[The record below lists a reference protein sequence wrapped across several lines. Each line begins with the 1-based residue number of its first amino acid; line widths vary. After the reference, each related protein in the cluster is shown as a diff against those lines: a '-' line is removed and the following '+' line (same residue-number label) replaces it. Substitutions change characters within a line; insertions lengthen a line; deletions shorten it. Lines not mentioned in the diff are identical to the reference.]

1 MSDDDGGS
9 PLPAD
14 TSNANGNPQVQ
25 TVLEQADENT
35 LRVMLS
41 TDNHL
46 GYAERDPVRGMY
58 CIFYCYTVL
67 LHCIALRSMNDV
79 TRCWCCLL
87 LSLNQSLTLPIQH
100 V

>member
-9 PLPAD
+9 PLP
-14 TSNANGNPQVQ
+14 TQQQ
-25 TVLEQADENT
+25 TVLEQADDNT

-58 CIFYCYTVL
+58 CDTLSVTVTV
-67 LHCIALRSMNDV
+67 M
-79 TRCWCCLL
+79 
-87 LSLNQSLTLPIQH
+87 
-100 V
+100 

>member
-14 TSNANGNPQVQ
+14 DTSNDNPQVHQ
-25 TVLEQADENT
+25 TVLEEADENT

-46 GYAERDPVRGMY
+46 GYAERDPVRGTM
-58 CIFYCYTVL
+58 CIVTVL
-67 LHCIALRSMNDV
+67 LFSSMDDCV
-79 TRCWCCLL
+79 TTCLL
-87 LSLNQSLTLPIQH
+87 CLLMNSLMQSLTHSPPFKL
-100 V
+100 

>member
-9 PLPAD
+9 PLPAADADAADADDDD
-14 TSNANGNPQVQ
+14 TSTNNDTANPRVHQQ
-25 TVLEQADENT
+25 TVLEEADDNT

-58 CIFYCYTVL
+58 GYCY
-67 LHCIALRSMNDV
+67 CYAA
-79 TRCWCCLL
+79 
-87 LSLNQSLTLPIQH
+87 
-100 V
+100 